1 MSTYT
6 DLHNQVKEN
15 IAVDYH
21 NRITPQRVRLF
32 NEQNEYWG
40 TFKGHVTAEDIQIKG
55 GTISAATLF
64 DTKLC
69 GNIDIPGIGV
79 LSTYT
84 DKIEQISATADSAA
98 AGLVDESR
106 ARISADNELVK
117 RIDAISLLGISAD
130 LDRALGIVSTELSTK
145 FDAKLSSVS
154 VAISTV
160 FDEKLDN
167 ANKHTDKLCADLC
180 AEISSTNIALQT
192 ESIAR
197 MSENNY
203 ISGKVDE
210 LRGDLEA
217 EANGRLN
224 TDQILSNQII
234 SIEEIEAEH
243 YAKLT
248 SDIAD
253 HKAENELRFDEADSK
268 MLSTVAHDKH
278 YEIYGEAE
286 GLFNSYPYKLKDY
299 AMNVVYTAINTAVIV
314 DAKNSNAIVGSVVES
329 AAKTEIKFYDLEND
343 PELRKMV
350 YPKSTFVFEATG
362 SQTYITGKGYTI
374 SYNKVLKT
382 VILRPTATS
391 KYFKLVY
398 DSQEIGVVEYPEIAQ
413 DNSLISGN
421 ITVDT
426 TGPLSIF
433 NGFVSEPFS
442 RENPEMAVGAE
453 RIEFIGPGYTTFNFR
468 KYVSDVW
475 YCPISAYNKSVGKDQ
490 EVARILSGNIK
501 READRITEI
510 EVSCQNE
517 SVRLLESTGFS
528 GTFGDGLRL
537 SCNVIDNEEGIFTLD
552 HISAFYKYKLFEESD
567 KTMSGPILG
576 YAIPGKENT
585 TLSSKNFST
594 LSVILTIPDYETA
607 SGKYKLEKVTGVA
620 YDIWRGTT
628 EIDGGCITVEYNT
641 QTVKF
646 YGTKYG
652 IKFKGNYAANVND
665 PNPQIYE
672 DATTVRNLWT
682 SEQVYWNRDENYKK
696 IVADA
701 GHYTVNAVGPYDPST
716 EALELTITS
725 NGANVLKLQVPDK
738 PFSDVSRELMMV
750 FNVKSEDPIISVDL
764 LSSNG
769 AQIDFYNN
777 KTRSFILSSGI
788 WSTFALNEVR
798 HNKFLLRDVN
808 ETDQVKDLKIL
819 SAKIEA
825 EIQRSTDA
833 DIQHESNISVIS
845 IDLEQ
850 HIEDSAKM
858 FAGISAAAESNFIH
872 LSGDTGIGDLVLDG
886 GISASSGNFDALEV
900 GSVKVST
907 LSVNF
912 TNIIDGLGTGSL
924 SVLGELVEP
933 CLLSV
938 CNRIN
943 EIITYAELSTLDK
956 VSVDAELIAN
966 IVARTRN
973 ICTLAG
979 IGALPSDPTLGQVV
993 DKLNESLKHFTFKGT
1008 GLSLESRLQILKL
1021 AVDNAVSM
1029 IHAQHAEIEAL
1040 SADLTACVATENT
1053 ISARLSSVDPFNSET
1068 FTKQRLTK
1076 GDDMTVNNLILTDE
1090 DSPDGHSY
1098 NKYRLTVISG
1108 TMVLKKI

>member
-32 NEQNEYWG
+32 NEENEYWG

-55 GTISAATLF
+55 GSISAATLF

-84 DKIEQISATADSAA
+84 DKIEEISATADAA
-98 AGLVDESR
+98 ATGLVDESR
-106 ARISADNELVK
+106 ARIAADNELVK
-117 RIDAISLLGISAD
+117 RIDAISLSGISAD
-130 LDRALGIVSTELSTK
+130 LDRELGIVSTQLSTK

-154 VAISTV
+154 AAISTV

-167 ANKHTDKLCADLC
+167 ANKHADNLCADLC
-180 AEISSTNIALQT
+180 AEISSTNIALST
-192 ESIAR
+192 ESSAR
-197 MSENNY
+197 TTDDSY
-203 ISGKVDE
+203 LSGKIDE
-210 LRGDLEA
+210 LCGDLEA
-217 EANGRLN
+217 EANGRLE

-234 SIEEIEAEH
+234 VLEETEAEH
-243 YAKLT
+243 YAELT
-248 SDIAD
+248 ADIAD
-253 HKAENELRFDEADSK
+253 HKAENELRFDEADAK

-278 YEIYGEAE
+278 YEIYGEAQ
-286 GLFNSYPYKLKDY
+286 GLFNPYPYKLKDY
-299 AMNVVYTAINTAVIV
+299 AMNVVHTAINTAVVV
-314 DAKNSNAIVGSVVES
+314 DAKNSNAIVGSVTES

-343 PELRKMV
+343 PVLRKMV

-374 SYNKVLKT
+374 SYDKMLKT

-398 DSQEIGVVEYPEIAQ
+398 DGQEIGVAEHPEIAP
-413 DNSLISGN
+413 DNSLISGS

-433 NGFVSEPFS
+433 NGFVNEPFS

-453 RIEFIGPGYTTFNFR
+453 RIEFIGPSYTTFNFR

-475 YCPISAYNKSVGKDQ
+475 YCPISAYNKSIGKDQ

-517 SVRLLESTGFS
+517 SVRLLESMGFA

-537 SCNVIDNEEGIFTLD
+537 SCNVIDNEEGIFALD

-567 KTMSGPILG
+567 KTMSGPVLG

-628 EIDGGCITVEYNT
+628 EFDGGYITVEYNT

-652 IKFKGNYAANVND
+652 IKFKGNYAAKVND
-665 PNPQIYE
+665 PNPEIYE

-682 SEQVYWNRDENYKK
+682 SEQVYWNREENYKK
-696 IVADA
+696 IISDA

-725 NGANVLKLQVPDK
+725 KGANVLKLQVPDK
-738 PFSDVSRELMMV
+738 PFADVSRELMMV
-750 FNVKSEDPIISVDL
+750 LNVRSEEPIISVDL

-777 KTRSFILSSGI
+777 KTRSFILSSGV

-808 ETDQVKDLKIL
+808 ETDQVKEFKVL
-819 SAKIEA
+819 SAKVDA
-825 EIQRSTDA
+825 EIQRSIEA
-833 DIQHESNISVIS
+833 DIEHDAQLRTISV
-845 IDLEQ
+845 DLSQ
-850 HIEDSAKM
+850 HVEDTADT

-886 GISASSGNFDALEV
+886 GISATSGNFDELEV

-907 LSVNF
+907 LSVSF
-912 TNIIDGLGTGSL
+912 ANIIDGFGAGSL
-924 SVLGELVEP
+924 SVLGELVDP

-943 EIITYAELSTLDK
+943 EIITYAELPLDK
-956 VSVDAELIAN
+956 VSVDAELISN
-966 IVARTRN
+966 IVARTCS

-979 IGALPSDPTLGQVV
+979 ISALPSDPTLGQVV

-1008 GLSLESRLQILKL
+1008 GLSLESRLQVLKL

-1029 IHAQHAEIEAL
+1029 IHAQHEQIKTL
-1040 SADLTACVATENT
+1040 STDLIACVETENE
-1053 ISARLSSVDPFNSET
+1053 ISARLSSVDPFNSVT
-1068 FTKQRLTK
+1068 FTKQHLTT
-1076 GDDMTVNNLILTDE
+1076 GEDAAVDNLVMTDE
-1090 DSPDGHSY
+1090 VSPDGHSY
-1098 NKYRLTVISG
+1098 NKYRLTVASG
-1108 TMVLKKI
+1108 TLVLKKI

>member
-32 NEQNEYWG
+32 NEENEYWG

-55 GTISAATLF
+55 GSISAATLF

-84 DKIEQISATADSAA
+84 DKIKQISATADAAA

-106 ARISADNELVK
+106 ARILADNELVK
-117 RIDAISLLGISAD
+117 RIDAISLSGISAD
-130 LDRALGIVSTELSTK
+130 LDRELGIVSTELSTK
-145 FDAKLSSVS
+145 FDAKLSLVS
-154 VAISTV
+154 AAISTV

-167 ANKHTDKLCADLC
+167 ANKHADKLCADLC
-180 AEISSTNIALQT
+180 AEISSTNIALAT
-192 ESIAR
+192 EVSAR
-197 MSENNY
+197 TADDSY
-203 ISGKVDE
+203 LSSKIDE

-217 EANGRLN
+217 EANGRLE

-234 SIEEIEAEH
+234 DLEETEAEH
-243 YAKLT
+243 YAELT
-248 SDIAD
+248 ADIAD
-253 HKAENELRFDEADSK
+253 HKAENEQRFDEADAK

-299 AMNVVYTAINTAVIV
+299 AMNVVHTAINTAVIV
-314 DAKNSNAIVGSVVES
+314 DAKNGNAIVGSVTES

-350 YPKSTFVFEATG
+350 HPKSSYTFEATG
-362 SQTYITGKGYTI
+362 PQYVIDGGYRI
-374 SYNKVLKT
+374 SYDKATKRIV
-382 VILRPTATS
+382 VSPTATA
-391 KYFKLVY
+391 KYYKLTY
-398 DSQEIGVVEYPEIAQ
+398 DGQEIGVIESPEIAP
-413 DNSLISGN
+413 DRSLISGSM
-421 ITVDT
+421 TVNT
-426 TGPLSIF
+426 SGPLSVF
-433 NGFVSEPFS
+433 NGFIREPFS
-442 RENPEMAVGAE
+442 RDNPEMVVGAE
-453 RIEFIGPGYTTFNFR
+453 RIEFIGPNYTTFNFR
-468 KYVSDVW
+468 KYVSDIW
-475 YCPISAYNKSVGKDQ
+475 YCPISAYNKSVGKYQ

-517 SVRLLESTGFS
+517 SVRLLESTGFA

-537 SCNVIDNEEGIFTLD
+537 SCNVIDNEEGIFALD

-567 KTMSGPILG
+567 KTMSGPVLG

-628 EIDGGCITVEYNT
+628 EFDGGYITVEYNT

-652 IKFKGNYAANVND
+652 IKFKGNYAAKVND
-665 PNPQIYE
+665 PNPEIYE

-682 SEQVYWNRDENYKK
+682 SEQVYWNREENYKK
-696 IVADA
+696 IISDA
-701 GHYTVNAVGPYDPST
+701 GHYTVNAVGPYDPSK

-725 NGANVLKLQVPDK
+725 KGANVLKLQVPDK
-738 PFSDVSRELMMV
+738 PFADVSRELMMV
-750 FNVKSEDPIISVDL
+750 LNVRSEEPIISVDL

-769 AQIDFYNN
+769 AQVDFYNN
-777 KTRSFILSSGI
+777 KTRSFILSSGV

-808 ETDQVKDLKIL
+808 ETDQVKDFKVL
-819 SAKIEA
+819 SAKVDA
-825 EIQRSTDA
+825 EIQRSIEA
-833 DIQHESNISVIS
+833 DIEHDAQLRTIS
-845 IDLEQ
+845 IDLLQ
-850 HIEDSAKM
+850 HVEDAEDT
-858 FAGISAAAESNFIH
+858 FVGISAAVESNFIH

-886 GISASSGNFDALEV
+886 GISAASGNFDALEA
-900 GSVKVST
+900 GSVKAST
-907 LSVNF
+907 LSVSF
-912 TNIIDGLGTGSL
+912 ANIVDGLGAGSL

-943 EIITYAELSTLDK
+943 EIITYAELSALDK
-956 VSVDAELIAN
+956 VSVDAELIDN
-966 IVARTRN
+966 IVARTRS

-979 IGALPSDPTLGQVV
+979 IGVLPSDPTLGQVV

-1008 GLSLESRLQILKL
+1008 GLSLESRLQVLKL

-1029 IHAQHAEIEAL
+1029 IHVQHAEIEAL
-1040 SADLTACVATENT
+1040 SADLTAYVATENA

-1068 FTKQRLTK
+1068 FVKQHLTTGK
-1076 GDDMTVNNLILTDE
+1076 DLTVDNLVMTDE
-1090 DSPDGHSY
+1090 VSPDGHTY
-1098 NKYRLTVISG
+1098 NKYRLTVASG
-1108 TMVLKKI
+1108 TLVLKKI